1 MDDFTD
7 LAGKLKAR
15 LGGIPAERIVFV
27 GVGNRFRGDDA
38 AGPAIVDLLAGHVP
52 HVIDAGPAP
61 ENVTGSIKRLKPGA
75 IVFVDAL
82 ILGDQPPGTP
92 AIAEIGD
99 IRHVGEST
107 HALSLDV
114 VMEYLKT
121 ETGADVF
128 MIGVQPG
135 HIADGEGLSPGME
148 GQLRRLATAIL
159 RSIGKP

>member
-1 MDDFTD
+1 MGPM
-7 LAGKLKAR
+7 AGLESELKAR
-15 LGGIPAERIVFV
+15 LRGVAPGSVVFV

-38 AGPAIVDLLAGHVP
+38 IGPAVIDLLAGQALHA
-52 HVIDAGPAP
+52 IDAGPAP
-61 ENVTGSIKRLKPGA
+61 ENVTGAIKKLKPGA

-82 ILGDQPPGTP
+82 IRGDLPPGTP

-99 IRHVGEST
+99 IRHAGEST

-128 MIGVQPG
+128 MIGVEPRR
-135 HIADGEGLSPGME
+135 IADGEGLSPGME
-148 GQLRRLATAIL
+148 EQLGRLAAAIL
-159 RSIGKP
+159 RSIGGQ